1 VHFAVV
7 VVAVV
12 IIVIVVV
19 SAFFFCIEERDM
31 NVPGADTADAAALG
45 ESLGIVEK
53 NLEKAEAKVK
63 KFYELQFQISTLQ
76 EEVGGIYKECSK
88 ELKHVEKSL
97 SAVESFGN
105 AAAPIGLLRDRVS
118 KMKRRSEDMKTI
130 MPKTGSI
137 FLRLM
142 LGRVNVR
149 VFTPNDRQ
157 LLRDEFT
164 KFKTRTTYAYTLVPL
179 LSLLVNQYGDF
190 LVDTHW
196 SLVLIQIW
204 LMYYYMTLAIRQNVL
219 KMNGSKMMD
228 WWIYHHYIS
237 ILMTAIYLTWPNAP
251 IYNSY
256 KKKYLLYLSFQG
268 FVQFLQNR
276 YQSARHYTLRALGRA
291 SSMDLPMTETIT
303 ETPGAFLVLLIY
315 VNQFVQFFLGTSL
328 LYTLFTELDLFRPIA
343 EYREEMQTLS
353 VGILIIVLGIGNF
366 IATTITLR
374 KKGKQVKGKKQGA
387 NVGAASNDLK
397 KQR

>member
-1 VHFAVV
+1 
-7 VVAVV
+7 
-12 IIVIVVV
+12 
-19 SAFFFCIEERDM
+19 
-31 NVPGADTADAAALG
+31 
-45 ESLGIVEK
+45 
-53 NLEKAEAKVK
+53 
-63 KFYELQFQISTLQ
+63 
-76 EEVGGIYKECSK
+76 
-88 ELKHVEKSL
+88 
-97 SAVESFGN
+97 
-105 AAAPIGLLRDRVS
+105 
-118 KMKRRSEDMKTI
+118 MKTI

-343 EYREEMQTLS
+343 EYR
-353 VGILIIVLGIGNF
+353 
-366 IATTITLR
+366 
-374 KKGKQVKGKKQGA
+374 
-387 NVGAASNDLK
+387 
-397 KQR
+397 